1 MGACNATMGMDLRKD
16 TMILCSFSRL
26 FQLLDKLLGV
36 DEQLEI
42 YDHLDQCEICR
53 DTIYQLS
60 RDRDEALFI
69 YPGHSSK
76 PYFDP
81 LPPTQQKG
89 PWMSTNDRCIVLIQY
104 GSGSS
109 RGHIRKG

>member
-1 MGACNATMGMDLRKD
+1 
-16 TMILCSFSRL
+16 MILCSFNRL
-26 FQLLDKLLGV
+26 LQLLDKLLEV
-36 DEQLEI
+36 DEQLDI
-42 YDHLDQCEICR
+42 YDHLDQCKICR

-60 RDRDEALFI
+60 RDRDKALFI
-69 YPGHSSK
+69 YPWHSSEL
-76 PYFDP
+76 YFAP

-89 PWMSTNDRCIVLIQY
+89 PWMSTNDRWIVLIQY